1 MSALEVNRD
10 VWREHVEQQSPEICA
25 RRHGLFELIDEAVR
39 VKVRNRGATKQPGD
53 TAAASAAR
61 TTARSV
67 LGNRASLL
75 E

>member
-39 VKVRNRGATKQPGD
+39 VKVALAEWREL
-53 TAAASAAR
+53 AASQSSQIDFA
-61 TTARSV
+61 
-67 LGNRASLL
+67 GWISLF
-75 E
+75 